1 MNHRSQPFAILL
13 AAFLWVIGPNVHAQE
28 SPEIPMHVNE
38 QGVIVYP
45 INEKSDVIEYPF
57 GYTEPVVTASP
68 LRISRIE
75 LEEGEEVVGQAVG
88 DATRWQIDY
97 SLQGEGELS
106 KVIFFVKPIIDDIST
121 NFVITTNRR
130 TYDITLEAPKIKDP
144 GTNPETHFTRGIS
157 FYYPDEA
164 SEKLNEQ
171 IRKDQ
176 ERIRREQG
184 RRSRGPSFTRPDS
197 SSAFERYKYEEGK
210 YGFPWEPV
218 AIWDNNR
225 HVFIQLPSD
234 FDIESQE
241 LPGVFLTNRFGD
253 KQQMNF
259 SYDPDSKIIRT
270 DRVFQQAKL
279 TYQFQKRGFLGFG
292 RVTRDRELL
301 VTLNDSE

>member
-1 MNHRSQPFAILL
+1 MTLPWRRRR
-13 AAFLWVIGPNVHAQE
+13 
-28 SPEIPMHVNE
+28 
-38 QGVIVYP
+38 
-45 INEKSDVIEYPF
+45 
-57 GYTEPVVTASP
+57 
-68 LRISRIE
+68 LRIQGPIRIHI
-75 LEEGEEVVGQAVG
+75 LQEE
-88 DATRWQIDY
+88 Y
-97 SLQGEGELS
+97 
-106 KVIFFVKPIIDDIST
+106 
-121 NFVITTNRR
+121 
-130 TYDITLEAPKIKDP
+130 
-144 GTNPETHFTRGIS
+144 H
-157 FYYPDEA
+157 YYPDEA

-184 RRSRGPSFTRPDS
+184 SRSRGPSFTRPDS
-197 SSAFERYKYEEGK
+197 SSAFERYEYEEGK

-241 LPGVFLTNRFGD
+241 LPGVFLTNQFGD